1 MFKNAMQQVMS
12 TIGLIKKDES
22 DDGHKDIYGRVVE
35 RGDDFFHPQK
45 FRGIPVFDVK
55 SILKHYKSQLD
66 KIKQHVEIGDQRRTK
81 DGRSLYDVI
90 YTDVIELYVEFCHMI
105 PASEDHHHSH
115 TGGLLLHSL
124 EASVESLRWAKE
136 KQSGLSG
143 FVDIDAKVKPVMNY
157 CAWLA
162 GLLHD
167 AGKMMRDMSV
177 DAVEIYNP
185 ITRKQGPATETIM
198 SWHPAKESLIEWAK
212 RNHIASYSVNFLSTR
227 VHNRHNIDS
236 SQILQ
241 PLLRNHYAM
250 DYLFSTPIK
259 QEVYSALTAVLSGY
273 STSDDFLSEAV
284 RMGDSASTSRSLGY
298 LYDSKLG
305 SREMSTAQR
314 LYRSIRHAA
323 KDWRWN
329 EVNSNG
335 WIIGGDV
342 FIRWSSTV
350 EDIIKVSQAL
360 GYSLPIDVKNV
371 LNIMESNNITELFD
385 VKSPDDRIVRFT
397 PGQFTREELVDI
409 QAGRKQVK
417 WDDLLKIRGPQVV
430 FAESPMPFS
439 KEGLLFL
446 PTSGFFFTITKEG
459 VLTKLASLITKK
471 EDAKKPVTIQVG
483 SKTPDIESNNDDTEQ
498 ASLSLEEDKPV
509 SSDVT
514 PKVKKPT
521 KKPAAK
527 KPSSSLDTIEVMP
540 KSTSSNKTGLNGI
553 HFSNAPTDNKAPNHQ
568 VEKTPKPV
576 SESKSKPKPSKAK
589 RCSDTL
595 KSIVDSSPSFQV
607 QDNHALIPV
616 SEVPVSDDY
625 PIKDVISALEKNGEL
640 EINISNPT
648 IKTVMVEIE
657 GKKQKCIKLTQ
668 SASQILL
675 NQGTQS
681 DEASQLSGRPSKQST
696 QTGEAADNVKAK
708 VTSKTPVKKNV
719 SKQTNPQSTPIEDK
733 QTEES
738 PQSKPPS
745 FEAKPPT
752 KVQQRPYLD
761 FPSVVN
767 LSTSFML
774 DGAFYVD
781 VGLASILAQ
790 TPQEAVV
797 EYLHS
802 QGCIE
807 MSSDQTPL
815 DMIENIEHEGQSRP
829 CVLMTKESAQE
840 YLNQTSGSEYFS
852 PGQAELFTPALPERE
867 LTSIEQIDYLV
878 RVSDKGS
885 FIRYLSNLDALSS
898 ITENGLDGYF
908 FDHHALSHT
917 AMKVVNKSRLK
928 NYMHIRGI
936 HENPKGYLLS
946 SEQLVQM
953 KLSEVS
959 YE

>member
-1 MFKNAMQQVMS
+1 MFKGAMQHVMS
-12 TIGLIKKDES
+12 SIGLVKKNES

-66 KIKQHVEIGDQRRTK
+66 KIKQHVEIGDQRQTK
-81 DGRSLYDVI
+81 DGRSLYDAI
-90 YTDVIELYVEFCHMI
+90 YTDVIERYVEFCHMI

-162 GLLHD
+162 ALLHD

-185 ITRKQGPATETIM
+185 ITRKQGPVTETIM

-259 QEVYSALTAVLSGY
+259 QEVYSALTSVLSGY
-273 STSDDFLSEAV
+273 STTDDFLSEAV

-329 EVNSNG
+329 EHNGHG
-335 WIIGGDV
+335 WIIGGEV
-342 FIRWSSTV
+342 FIRWSSSV
-350 EDIIKVSQAL
+350 EDIIKVSVAL

-385 VKSPDDRIVRFT
+385 AKSPDDRIVRFT

-409 QAGRKQVK
+409 QAGKKQVK

-459 VLTKLASLITKK
+459 VLTKLASLLAKK
-471 EDAKKPVTIQVG
+471 EEVKKPVTIQVG
-483 SKTPDIESNNDDTEQ
+483 SKTTDIESDNDDTGQ
-498 ASLSLEEDKPV
+498 AALSLEEDKPV
-509 SSDVT
+509 SSDAT
-514 PKVKKPT
+514 PKVKKPAT
-521 KKPAAK
+521 K
-527 KPSSSLDTIEVMP
+527 KPSSNLDTIEVMP
-540 KSTSSNKTGLNGI
+540 KSTSSNKAGLNGI
-553 HFSNAPTDNKAPNHQ
+553 HFSNAPTDTKAPKDR
-568 VEKTPKPV
+568 VEKTSKPV
-576 SESKSKPKPSKAK
+576 SESKSKPKQSKAR

-595 KSIVDSSPSFQV
+595 KSIVDSSPNFFM
-607 QDNHALIPV
+607 QDNHALIRV
-616 SEVPVSDDY
+616 IEVTVSDDT

-648 IKTVMVEIE
+648 IKTVMVEID

-675 NQGTQS
+675 DQGTQS
-681 DEASQLSGRPSKQST
+681 DDASQLSGRPSKQST
-696 QTGEAADNVKAK
+696 QTSKAADNEKAK
-708 VTSKTPVKKNV
+708 VKSKTPVKKKV
-719 SKQTNPQSTPIEDK
+719 SEQAEVSAEHNEDK
-733 QTEES
+733 QPDKS
-738 PQSKPPS
+738 PQSKPAS
-745 FEAKPPT
+745 FVAKPPS
-752 KVQQRPYLD
+752 KVKQRPYLD

-767 LSTSFML
+767 ISTSFIL

-781 VGLASILAQ
+781 VGLASILTQ
-790 TPQEAVV
+790 TPQETVV

-815 DMIENIEHEGQSRP
+815 DMIEHIDHEGQSRP

-840 YLNQTSGSEYFS
+840 YLNQTSGSEYFT
-852 PGQAELFTPALPERE
+852 PGQADLFIPVLPERE

-878 RVSDKGS
+878 RVSDKSS

-898 ITENGLDGYF
+898 ITENGIDGYF

-936 HENPKGYLLS
+936 HEKPKGYLLS